1 MIVLE
6 NKIKIADIVNCN
18 KGIKNHLLLKEYNKK
33 FKEDKEKFYDD
44 NKNKEPLKSK
54 IKQIRNFFVTKN
66 YGIGYYRPG
75 EKKINLAKELCQ
87 NIALVNF
94 PTALYTNE
102 FNQNQDNETFD
113 KIVNSI
119 WWEMRKYGWVKQR
132 SLKES
137 KALTD
142 DEIKKIII
150 NLPLP
155 SFETEFQKQYKITK
169 PNVMEI
175 DVETNKCKKYDLRV
189 ILEAEDFVDYLH
201 HNEMNGVL
209 DEKSG
214 DLEFVV
220 KSSIALDKSNSFGL
234 DNIEIENVLFNYL
247 RDDTLNKFDTA
258 KQILNFYYKKLK
270 LANDKFDPSFRFAYR
285 ILKLYDKT
293 LAETNNQNYASEFKQ
308 LCECAKGCTKDILG
322 KNPNVIQSVENIF
335 NYVNMFETHRTS
347 EFNSDLDSI
356 RQDIVNTSTFMKEHL
371 LICKYQTNMKIE
383 CQVDSKLEITELNL
397 SVSTKEWWKEF
408 FIFLFTHFLT
418 LCDSDFKIEKSA
430 QLRKLVM
437 FLETINTNEISED
450 QTNYQKYVD
459 NNIKYVYEAT
469 NRFKAFRHL
478 RTILPDKIP
487 KQEGNQNNLLLE

>member
-1 MIVLE
+1 ME
-6 NKIKIADIVNCN
+6 NKIKIADIVKKN
-18 KGIKNHLLLKEYNKK
+18 KAIKNYFLLEEYDKK
-33 FKEDKEKFYDD
+33 FKENKEKFYDE
-44 NKNKEPLKSK
+44 NKDKEPLKSK
-54 IKQIRNFFVTKN
+54 IGQLGWFFHERS
-66 YGIGYYRPG
+66 YSIGYYQPKN
-75 EKKINLAKELCQ
+75 EEINLAKELCQ
-87 NIALVNF
+87 NIIGINF
-94 PTALYTNE
+94 PTELYTNKS
-102 FNQNQDNETFD
+102 NQNQDNETFD
-113 KIVNSI
+113 KIVHSI
-119 WWEMRKYGWVKQR
+119 WCQLQKDNLIRKRTMKEDK
-132 SLKES
+132 SLI
-137 KALTD
+137 D
-142 DEIKKIII
+142 HEIKKIII
-150 NLPLP
+150 DLPLP
-155 SFETEFQKQYKITK
+155 SFETEFQKEYKTTK
-169 PNVMEI
+169 PNLKEI
-175 DVETNKCKKYDLRV
+175 NYGLQKYDKYDLRV
-189 ILEAEDFVDYLH
+189 ILEAEDFVGYLYR
-201 HNEMNGVL
+201 NEMNDVF
-209 DEKSG
+209 DEKSD
-214 DLEFVV
+214 DLEFVL
-220 KSSIALDKSNSFGL
+220 KNSIALDKSNSFGL

-258 KQILNFYYKKLK
+258 KRILNFYYKKLK

-285 ILKLYDKT
+285 ILKLYDKK
-293 LAETNNQNYASEFKQ
+293 LAGTNNQNYAGEFEQ

-322 KNPNVIQSVENIF
+322 KNPNMTKSVENIF

-347 EFNSDLDSI
+347 EFNSDLNSI
-356 RQDIVNTSTFMKEHL
+356 REDIVNISAFMREHL
-371 LICKYQTNMKIE
+371 LIDIGYDPSTLLMTNKT
-383 CQVDSKLEITELNL
+383 DSILETSTLNL